1 MATKLKECR
10 DLVLIFSVFNPLS
23 IHEQIEE
30 LCNSHDKKVLL
41 QIKKHFGD
49 PYHLASWLPGTDC
62 CKAWNQ
68 VECDPTT
75 NRIVSLRMYSG
86 NLSGEIPAEVG
97 DLPYLKTLELHKLTN
112 ITGPIPT
119 SISNLINLISLRL
132 SRLNLTGPVPD
143 SLSNLKNLRVL
154 DLSFNSLSGSI
165 PSSLALLPE
174 IDILGLDRNKLTG
187 PIPES
192 FGNFVGRVPGISLS
206 HNQLSGKIPAS
217 LDNRDFRWVDFSRNK
232 LEGDASMFFGPNKT
246 TGVVDLSRNLLEFDF
261 SKVVFPT
268 SLTNLDINHNKIFG
282 SIPTQMTQLTIL
294 SLNVSYNRLCGLIP
308 QGGKL
313 PSLDYTAYFHNKCL
327 CGTPLESCK

>member
-1 MATKLKECR
+1 MGTKLKECR

-23 IHEQIEE
+23 IHEQIGKSKQ
-30 LCNSHDKKVLL
+30 N
-41 QIKKHFGD
+41 II
-49 PYHLASWLPGTDC
+49 PLAAPTAA
-62 CKAWNQ
+62 KAWNQ

-132 SRLNLTGPVPD
+132 SRLNLTGPKLIFLAWTGT
-143 SLSNLKNLRVL
+143 SLRAQ
-154 DLSFNSLSGSI
+154 F
-165 PSSLALLPE
+165 
-174 IDILGLDRNKLTG
+174 
-187 PIPES
+187 PES

-246 TGVVDLSRNLLEFDF
+246 TGVVDLSRNLLEFNF
-261 SKVVFPT
+261 SNVVFPT
-268 SLTNLDINHNKIFG
+268 TLTNLDINHNKIFG

>member
-1 MATKLKECR
+1 
-10 DLVLIFSVFNPLS
+10 
-23 IHEQIEE
+23 
-30 LCNSHDKKVLL
+30 
-41 QIKKHFGD
+41 
-49 PYHLASWLPGTDC
+49 
-62 CKAWNQ
+62 

-75 NRIVSLRMYSG
+75 NRVVSLRIFSG

-97 DLPYLKTLELHKLTN
+97 DLPYLKNLEFHKLTN

-119 SISNLINLISLRL
+119 SISKLIHLISLTL

-174 IDILGLDRNKLTG
+174 IDIRGLDRNKLTG

-217 LDNRDFRWVDFSRNK
+217 LDNRNFRLVDFSRNE
-232 LEGDASMFFGPNKT
+232 LEGDASMFFGPNK
-246 TGVVDLSRNLLEFDF
+246 LL
-261 SKVVFPT
+261 KVWISQGICW
-268 SLTNLDINHNKIFG
+268 SLIFQRWCFQ
-282 SIPTQMTQLTIL
+282 P
-294 SLNVSYNRLCGLIP
+294 P
-308 QGGKL
+308 
-313 PSLDYTAYFHNKCL
+313 
-327 CGTPLESCK
+327 

>member
-1 MATKLKECR
+1 
-10 DLVLIFSVFNPLS
+10 
-23 IHEQIEE
+23 
-30 LCNSHDKKVLL
+30 
-41 QIKKHFGD
+41 
-49 PYHLASWLPGTDC
+49 
-62 CKAWNQ
+62 
-68 VECDPTT
+68 
-75 NRIVSLRMYSG
+75 MYSG

-97 DLPYLKTLELHKLTN
+97 DLPYLKTLELHK
-112 ITGPIPT
+112 
-119 SISNLINLISLRL
+119 L

-268 SLTNLDINHNKIFG
+268 TLTNLDINHNKIFG